1 MNPDTEIARLIDIM
15 PASGRMY
22 CRLINQPN
30 QSRVVAV
37 TAPRPWVKSRPI
49 YINFE
54 LWDELPRPQRDILLI
69 RTINWLNTTQ
79 WFKLDWQRGLAVAGV
94 LGGRVELA
102 QGEAIGVVV
111 AGGLTGW
118 AGWQIWKENRS
129 AQREI
134 TADEAAIRFALR
146 RGYSEQEAARH
157 LIGAIENTAKIENR
171 FSLDFVELLR
181 CQNLRA
187 IAGLS
192 NVPVPEDLR

>member
-1 MNPDTEIARLIDIM
+1 MNPDIEIARLLDIM

-22 CRLINQPN
+22 GRLINQPN
-30 QSRVVAV
+30 QSRVLSFA
-37 TAPRPWVKSRPI
+37 APRPWDKTRPI

-69 RTINWLNTTQ
+69 RTINWMSMTQ
-79 WFKLDWQRGLAVAGV
+79 WFKLDWQRGVAIAGV
-94 LGGRVELA
+94 FGGLVELA
-102 QGEAIGVVV
+102 QGDAIGVMI

-129 AQREI
+129 SQREI
-134 TADEAAIRFALR
+134 AADEDAIRFALR

-171 FSLDFVELLR
+171 FSLDFIELLR

-192 NVPVPEDLR
+192 NVPVPDDLR

>member
-1 MNPDTEIARLIDIM
+1 MNPDIEIARLIDIM

-30 QSRVVAV
+30 QRRIITFA
-37 TAPRPWVKSRPI
+37 APRPWSKSRPI

-69 RTINWLNTTQ
+69 RTINWMNTIQ
-79 WFKLDWQRGLAVAGV
+79 WFKLDWQRGVAVAGV
-94 LGGRVELA
+94 LGGLVELS
-102 QGEAIGVVV
+102 QGDAIGVVV
-111 AGGLTGW
+111 AGGLAGW

-129 AQREI
+129 SQREI
-134 TADEAAIRFALR
+134 EADDAAVRFALR

-192 NVPVPEDLR
+192 NVPVPDDLR